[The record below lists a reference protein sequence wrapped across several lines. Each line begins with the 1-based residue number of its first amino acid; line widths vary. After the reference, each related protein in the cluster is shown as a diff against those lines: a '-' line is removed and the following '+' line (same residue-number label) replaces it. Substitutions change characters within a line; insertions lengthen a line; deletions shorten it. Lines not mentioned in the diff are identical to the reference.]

1 MKKINGTLDLI
12 RITIQIQLKFDN
24 NNMNKLKL
32 TNYSM
37 TGIPQNAILSYAN
50 GDVVVLDKITTTRY
64 YDKMGK
70 TYHSYP
76 KFYKINNHYYA

>member
-1 MKKINGTLDLI
+1 M
-12 RITIQIQLKFDN
+12 
-24 NNMNKLKL
+24 NMNKLKL
-32 TNYSM
+32 TNYNM
-37 TGIPQNAILSYAN
+37 LGIPQNAILKYEN
-50 GDVVVLDKITTTRY
+50 GDVVVLDKIITTRY